1 MDSPEFKRLLK
12 DVGAKL
18 VAEPPA
24 AGSSAA
30 AQ

>member
-24 AGSSAA
+24 AGNPAA